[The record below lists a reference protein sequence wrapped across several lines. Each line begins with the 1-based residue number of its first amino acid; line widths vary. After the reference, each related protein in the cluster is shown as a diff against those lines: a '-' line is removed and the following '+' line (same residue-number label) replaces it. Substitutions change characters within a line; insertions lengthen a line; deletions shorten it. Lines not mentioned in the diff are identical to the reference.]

1 MIVLGIWLGSWT
13 SYSSGTYYI
22 GMNYPLRFVL
32 FGTRLIMVFCLLR
45 QQPLTVKLSST
56 TRIWGMLYFFMALWI
71 LSLFGNDK
79 VRSDNFVAHGGLGR
93 MAFWS
98 AIFQCAVTMAVW
110 HGLQYGDSTTKGF
123 GLVFWGI
130 NLYTKFFEFCWSM
143 WSKSVF
149 FTILAC
155 SLAFIGRYTESIDI
169 ALRKRYS
176 SLFG

>member
-79 VRSDNFVAHGGLGR
+79 VRSDNFVGHGGL
-93 MAFWS
+93 S
-98 AIFQCAVTMAVW
+98 
-110 HGLQYGDSTTKGF
+110 
-123 GLVFWGI
+123 
-130 NLYTKFFEFCWSM
+130 
-143 WSKSVF
+143 
-149 FTILAC
+149 
-155 SLAFIGRYTESIDI
+155 
-169 ALRKRYS
+169 
-176 SLFG
+176 